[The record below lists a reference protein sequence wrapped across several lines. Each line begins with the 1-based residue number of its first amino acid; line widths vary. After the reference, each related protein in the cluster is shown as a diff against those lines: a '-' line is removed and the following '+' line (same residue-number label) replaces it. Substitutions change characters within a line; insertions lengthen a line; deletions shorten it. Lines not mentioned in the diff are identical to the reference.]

1 MLTILSTQ
9 MDVHQGGWPALSQ
22 RTHGQLGTFSPF
34 EYKFWRHIFQLTPS
48 EKKKQAGQIGVF
60 FLAIF
65 GILYCLRENKL
76 RAAGKRD
83 HRLEG
88 LTEDETLH
96 LGYRH
101 PSFRYIT

>member
-1 MLTILSTQ
+1 MADSAGPSVRAVSSAYVVT
-9 MDVHQGGWPALSQ
+9 
-22 RTHGQLGTFSPF
+22 LGTIGGIVSTWTYIKEDGPR
-34 EYKFWRHIFQLTPS
+34 YPNGHTVNL
-48 EKKKQAGQIGVF
+48 AGQIGVF